1 MAKVKGGKGQ
11 HRIRGW
17 RSSDCREYYT
27 LKLELCSEFD
37 EQLQRILRREQYD
50 LITLAAEW
58 TVVNICVD
66 INVGKIIERRLFQ
79 DWVMVMD

>member
-1 MAKVKGGKGQ
+1 M
-11 HRIRGW
+11 
-17 RSSDCREYYT
+17 
-27 LKLELCSEFD
+27 ELCSEFD

-79 DWVMVMD
+79 DWVIVMD